1 MIPSLL
7 PQEIIRRK
15 RDGQVLSPAELEFM
29 VRGMVDGSVGEGQ
42 IAALAM
48 AVYFQGL
55 NLAERIALTQ
65 AMTRS
70 GAVLDWSDLALDGP
84 LLDKHSTGGVG
95 DKASLILA
103 PLVAACGGYVPMISG
118 RSLGHTGGTLDKLDS
133 IPGYNSTPDI
143 ALFRRVVKES
153 GCAIIGQTADLA
165 PADRRFYAVRDVTAT
180 VESIGLIT
188 ASILS
193 KKLAEG
199 LQGLVMDI
207 KTGSG
212 AFLSTLDQ
220 ARALAESLVTVARGA
235 GLPTTA
241 LLTDMNQVLGRS
253 AGNALEVAEAVAFL
267 NGTER
272 DPRLHEL
279 VLALGGEMLLLGGL
293 ASNPEQAHSQLQRAL
308 DSGQA
313 AERFAWM
320 VHALGGPV
328 DLLQQPGRYLPRAAV
343 IKAVFPKTE
352 GYIGRMDT
360 RALGLA
366 IIQLGGGRRQPS
378 DTIDHAVGLSQV
390 AQIGE
395 WVDSQH
401 PLALVHAVDETQAD
415 NAIAAVQEAIT
426 VTESAPSARPVIIE
440 RLGGC

>member
-1 MIPSLL
+1 LVLL
-7 PQEIIRRK
+7 FKFMDNNIR
-15 RDGQVLSPAELEFM
+15 
-29 VRGMVDGSVGEGQ
+29 
-42 IAALAM
+42 
-48 AVYFQGL
+48 
-55 NLAERIALTQ
+55 T
-65 AMTRS
+65 
-70 GAVLDWSDLALDGP
+70 
-84 LLDKHSTGGVG
+84 LL
-95 DKASLILA
+95 
-103 PLVAACGGYVPMISG
+103 
-118 RSLGHTGGTLDKLDS
+118 
-133 IPGYNSTPDI
+133 
-143 ALFRRVVKES
+143 
-153 GCAIIGQTADLA
+153 
-165 PADRRFYAVRDVTAT
+165 
-180 VESIGLIT
+180 
-188 ASILS
+188 
-193 KKLAEG
+193 
-199 LQGLVMDI
+199 
-207 KTGSG
+207 
-212 AFLSTLDQ
+212 
-220 ARALAESLVTVARGA
+220 
-235 GLPTTA
+235 
-241 LLTDMNQVLGRS
+241 S

-279 VLALGGEMLLLGGL
+279 VLALGGEMLLLDGL
-293 ASNPEQAHSQLQRAL
+293 ASAPEQAHSQLQRAL

-328 DLLQQPGRYLPRAAV
+328 DLLRQPGRYLPRAAV

-415 NAIAAVQEAIT
+415 SAIATLQEAILLT
-426 VTESAPSARPVIIE
+426 ANPPPAGPVIYEKYPADNAPS
-440 RLGGC
+440 GS